1 MQFTDLE
8 SRYLACLEK
17 GMTFKEMAVE
27 LGMSVEEVHEFGMDL
42 FDRIFAE
49 RRRRIM

>member
-1 MQFTDLE
+1 
-8 SRYLACLEK
+8 
-17 GMTFKEMAVE
+17 MTFEEMAVE
-27 LGMSVEEVHEFGMDL
+27 LGVTAEEVDRFGTEL